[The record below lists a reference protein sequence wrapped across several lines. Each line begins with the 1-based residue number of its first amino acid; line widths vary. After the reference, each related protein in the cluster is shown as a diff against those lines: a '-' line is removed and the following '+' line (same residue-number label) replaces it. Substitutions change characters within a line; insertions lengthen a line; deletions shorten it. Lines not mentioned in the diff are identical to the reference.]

1 MSSIN
6 EQKEMDYGYSALLAL
21 SNNQLLNLS
30 SKYAIGK
37 NGVHKIGSY
46 GTAFPIS
53 LGLLTLESKFIN
65 PNGELEY
72 DLVFKNEGKKKVLR
86 VAHKDILPTQ
96 IRTLSTMGVPI
107 DHNTVKDLSNALS
120 ILSSKMIAKPLV
132 DQIGFTKIGNQ
143 VKFIGAPNAHLLTT
157 KVKSIFNLTTKGT
170 SKDERKN
177 VEKLVAGYSALELAY
192 LLGLATLTTWVL
204 YHQLGIDVFPMMYYL
219 FGESSS
225 GKTTATIVA
234 LSPFGNPS
242 PRESQSL
249 MQTFASTDLSLL
261 QYFSCLNGYVL
272 GIDDFGSASEKNKT
286 NFLYTF
292 ANGKV
297 KARATSEGEIIQGA
311 GFNASAISNG
321 EESLRNNLS
330 DHVGVQ
336 LRGAEFYNLEYT
348 ASSTHSEEL
357 KKAFSNTYG
366 HLAQEFADLLLNYD
380 EKKLKHIY
388 TENVSLLLN
397 SLETTPSSMVN
408 RYAKQ
413 LAVVQT
419 TGILVNEFFGFGFNL
434 SAIQQLLLSN
444 LSETMYRLDNA
455 KFSHMKI
462 LTYVHEHIHSFVI
475 NGVDT
480 GLAEKRL
487 GYIKTD
493 KEDLARV
500 CIPVETMKIIA
511 KELQL
516 SDLIPL
522 MNKMKKE
529 KLIEVEKGHNTKK
542 VKGVR
547 CYVFLSKDIFD

>member
-1 MSSIN
+1 MSEIC
-6 EQKEMDYGYSALLAL
+6 YSYEALTAL
-21 SNNQLLNLS
+21 RNDVMVEISF
-30 SKYAIGK
+30 KYSIGK
-37 NGVHKIGSY
+37 NGIYKRQGNY
-46 GTAFPIS
+46 GNGFPIS
-53 LGLLTLESKFIN
+53 LGLITIESKFIN

-72 DLVFKNEGKKKVLR
+72 DLAFENEGKKKVLR
-86 VAHKDILPTQ
+86 VMHKDILPNQ
-96 IRTLSTMGVPI
+96 IRFLSTKGAPV
-107 DHNTVKDLSNALS
+107 DHNNVKDLSNALS
-120 ILSSKMIAKPLV
+120 IISSKMIAEPLV
-132 DQIGFTKIGNQ
+132 DQIGFTKIEGK
-143 VKFIGAPNAHLLTT
+143 VKFIGAPKAHLLTS
-157 KVKSIFNLTTKGT
+157 KVKSLFELSTKGT
-170 SKDERKN
+170 ELNERKN
-177 VEKLVAGYSALELAY
+177 VTEFVVGHPALELAY
-192 LLGLATLTTWVL
+192 LLGFTTLTTWVL
-204 YHQLGIDVFPMMYYL
+204 SHQLGIDVFPMMYYL

-366 HLAQEFADLLLNYD
+366 HLAQEFADWLLEHD
-380 EKKLKHIY
+380 EKELKNVY
-388 TENVSLLLN
+388 KENVSLLLN

-413 LAVVQT
+413 LAVIAA
-419 TGILVNEFFGFGFNL
+419 TGNLVNEFFGFGFNL
-434 SAIQQLLLSN
+434 PAIQQLLLSN

-455 KFSHMKI
+455 KFSLMKI

-475 NGVDT
+475 NGVDI
-480 GLAEKRL
+480 GIAEKRL

-493 KEDLARV
+493 KEGLAKI
-500 CIPVETMKIIA
+500 CIPVETMKTIA

-547 CYVFLSKDIFD
+547 CYVFLSNDIFD